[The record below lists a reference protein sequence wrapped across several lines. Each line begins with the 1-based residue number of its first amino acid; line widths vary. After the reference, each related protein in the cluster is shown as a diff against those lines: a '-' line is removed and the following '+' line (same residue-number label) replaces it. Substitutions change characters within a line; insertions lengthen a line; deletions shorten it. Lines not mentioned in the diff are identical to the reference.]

1 MFGCSFVSAAAAVS
15 SSSSLCSLGLTAKR
29 HAFSSVAPELQE
41 KPQKSDRQHTL
52 QNYSALLSINL
63 YNSLP
68 AQQRD
73 QKSTVNLITGK
84 LISDAQ

>member
-1 MFGCSFVSAAAAVS
+1 M
-15 SSSSLCSLGLTAKR
+15 
-29 HAFSSVAPELQE
+29 APELQE

-73 QKSTVNLITGK
+73 QKSTENLITGK
-84 LISDAQ
+84 LISDAQW